1 MTEEEPKT
9 HVFRKPC
16 GCLSC
21 VIVNVPRCFGEL
33 AKAQRY
39 AERHGETYELMETQ
53 AVREMEWRCPQHK
66 VQVIPK
72 EAIKEE

>member
-1 MTEEEPKT
+1 MADEPKT

-21 VIVNVPRCFGEL
+21 AIVNVPRNFKEL

-39 AERHGETYELMETQ
+39 AEQHDETYELMETP
-53 AVREMEWRCPQHK
+53 AVRAMAWQCPEHK
-66 VQVIPK
+66 K
-72 EAIKEE
+72 HS